1 MSIKNYRIFYNIN
14 CMRIE
19 FKEILKEFL
28 SENNLTQVEFAKR
41 IGVKQGQ
48 VSEWLYGKSKPGYD
62 TLRAMAQAFNITADY
77 FLGLTDE
84 Y

>member
-1 MSIKNYRIFYNIN
+1 MVV
-14 CMRIE
+14 E
-19 FKEILKEFL
+19 FTEILRDFL

-62 TLRAMAQAFNITADY
+62 NLRAMSIALNVSADY
-77 FLGLTDE
+77 FLGIKDE

>member
-1 MSIKNYRIFYNIN
+1 MGN
-14 CMRIE
+14 E
-19 FKEILKEFL
+19 FKDILKEFL
-28 SENNLTQVEFAKR
+28 NENSLTQVEFAKR

-62 TLRAMAQAFNITADY
+62 NLRAMALAFGISADY
-77 FLGLTDE
+77 FLGITDI

>member
-1 MSIKNYRIFYNIN
+1 MG
-14 CMRIE
+14 IE
-19 FKEILKEFL
+19 FKEILKDFL
-28 SENNLTQVEFAKR
+28 IEKDLTQVEFANR

-62 TLRAMAQAFNITADY
+62 SLRAMAQAFDISADF
-77 FLGLTDE
+77 FLGLNDE

>member
-14 CMRIE
+14 CMGIE

>member
-1 MSIKNYRIFYNIN
+1 MSIKLYRIFYTII
-14 CMRIE
+14 MEIE

-28 SENNLTQVEFAKR
+28 NENNLTQVEFAKR

-48 VSEWLYGKSKPGYD
+48 VSEWLYGKSKPAYD
-62 TLRAMAQAFNITADY
+62 SLRAMAVAFNVTADY
-77 FLGLTDE
+77 FLGIKDE